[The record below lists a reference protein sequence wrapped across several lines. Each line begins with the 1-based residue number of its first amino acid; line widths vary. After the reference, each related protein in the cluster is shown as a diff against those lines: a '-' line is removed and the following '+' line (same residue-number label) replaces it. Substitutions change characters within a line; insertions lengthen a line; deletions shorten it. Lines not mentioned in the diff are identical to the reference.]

1 MKKSLLVGSSILG
14 VITLVVGCV
23 SMNSSSSRE
32 PSGKSVVYDRPEGLS
47 GSDLANFEHLSEG
60 SDIYPYEWM
69 KALRSVAFPDKNK
82 KFTQP
87 FYQDL
92 NTRFGVLP
100 TKSVKNEHGQT
111 YMLAYTGLTSA
122 WSNHPPEKSDAF
134 LEETEIVR
142 QVGSVKSIKMVGVN
156 CAFCHSGSLDFRGT
170 NYRVQG
176 SPSMTDVRSFFKD
189 MMTSTLAVL
198 AKEELTVDFLKRMK
212 VAEPERK
219 AKELNRFFFM
229 RLGETTHGIINA
241 GNVSAQLTLLKA
253 KYFKDTTRLFKGKQ
267 AIAESLEKLL
277 RMTYGFSDTEDIG
290 ELKER
295 MKFLGTMMVG
305 TDPKTDETESGYGR
319 TDAFG
324 RIGNLVLRGDN
335 AISYTSPVS
344 FPWIWGIK
352 YMAMLHYNGNSNS
365 VILRNVGQSLGL
377 GSLVLSKE
385 GDSTVNIHNLGRL
398 EALVHKIQVPSWEK
412 VFAGVSELQINQ
424 QLAER
429 GRQIYEAQCM
439 HCHESNKFVGPR
451 RELRLYKMMPLK
463 ELGTDPMAARNAVTA
478 VGQLQFEDAIF
489 TGVDRIKLRYYE
501 KHNMSEKEQAELE
514 YRDIRGKEFF
524 RDTLNGYEKQRS
536 QGLDYGDAPVGT
548 GYKARHLA
556 GVWATAPFLHN
567 GSVPSLWDMLNP
579 VWKRPKVFN
588 VRDKEFDPIKVGLKY
603 DREKN
608 LMGIRKNCEKGEQKC
623 FDTSITGNS
632 NEGHEGKYYGT
643 ELPDSD
649 KHALIEYLKVLPP
662 ESEYSWQ

>member
-1 MKKSLLVGSSILG
+1 MKKVLLVGSSVVG
-14 VITLVVGCV
+14 VVSLIVGCV

-32 PSGKSVVYDRPEGLS
+32 PSGTSVVYERPEGLT
-47 GSDLANFEHLSEG
+47 GADLANFEHLSEG
-60 SDIYPYEWM
+60 SDIYPYEWL
-69 KALRSVAFPDKNK
+69 KVLRSVAFPDANK

-92 NTRFGVLP
+92 YTRFGVLP
-100 TKSVKNEHGQT
+100 GTSLKNEHGKT
-111 YMLAYTGLTSA
+111 YQMSYTGLTSA
-122 WSNHPPEKSDAF
+122 WSNHPPDKSDAF
-134 LEETEIVR
+134 LEEREIVR
-142 QVGSVKSIKMVGVN
+142 QIGGVKSIKMVGVN
-156 CAFCHSGSLDFRGT
+156 CAFCHSGSLDFKGT
-170 NYRVQG
+170 NYRVHG
-176 SPSMTDVRSFFKD
+176 SPSMTDVRAFFKD

-212 VAEPERK
+212 VPDAEIK
-219 AKELNRFFFM
+219 AKELNRYFFA

-253 KYFKDTTRLFKGKQ
+253 KYFKDTNRLFKGKE
-267 AIAESLEKLL
+267 AISDSLEKLL
-277 RMTYGFSDTEDIG
+277 RMTYGFSDTDDIG
-290 ELKER
+290 ELKQR

-352 YMAMLHYNGNSNS
+352 YMAKLHYNGNSNS

-377 GSLVLSKE
+377 GSLVLSKD

-398 EALVHKIQVPSWEK
+398 EALVHKIQTPRWET

-424 QLAER
+424 QLADR
-429 GRQIYEAQCM
+429 GRQVYEGQCM
-439 HCHESNKFVGPR
+439 HCHESNHFVGPR
-451 RELRLYKMMPLK
+451 KELRLYKMTPLK
-463 ELGTDPMAARNAVTA
+463 EMGTDPMAARNAVTA

-489 TGVDRIKLRYYE
+489 TGVDKMKMRYYE
-501 KHNMSEKEQAELE
+501 KNNISEKEQAELE

-524 RDTLNGYEKQRS
+524 RDTLNGYSKQWS
-536 QGLDYGDAPVGT
+536 QSLDYGDTPVGT
-548 GYKARHLA
+548 GYKARHLS

-567 GSVPSLWDMLNP
+567 GSVPSLWDMLSP
-579 VWKRPKVFN
+579 AAQRPKYFN
-588 VRDKEFDPIKVGLKY
+588 VKEKEFDPVKVGLKY
-603 DREKN
+603 EREKN
-608 LMGIRKNCEKGEQKC
+608 ILHLTKRCAKSEASC
-623 FDTSITGNS
+623 FDTTIVGNS
-632 NEGHEGKYYGT
+632 NAGHEGRYYGT
-643 ELPDSD
+643 ELSDSD

-662 ESEYSWQ
+662 ESEYAW